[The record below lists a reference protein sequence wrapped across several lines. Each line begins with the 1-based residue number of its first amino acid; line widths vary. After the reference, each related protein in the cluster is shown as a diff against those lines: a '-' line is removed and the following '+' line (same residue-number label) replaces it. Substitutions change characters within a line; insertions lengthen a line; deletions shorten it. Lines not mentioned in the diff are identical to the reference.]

1 MNLKFFLTRKDIGEK
16 ELLEFFVHKPLA
28 EKINLRY
35 TGTCVACRTILGRG
49 SVGWH
54 RAVGEDHN
62 GVACEKC
69 REYYVRNFDV
79 AKIELSTEMSAWNAL
94 DHRIKKTT
102 SDDEVILNLPADEE
116 KQKIK
121 EENQKI
127 KEQEQEQHKSTDE
140 KNLKDVGS
148 QKLDDGIKEIQKKLL
163 IDRPVIEQIVS
174 NLQAGNH
181 ILLAGPIGTGKS
193 ELAKL
198 IPKII
203 FEKDVE
209 LVTATYEWSA
219 TDVVG
224 GLKPNTGSDSTN
236 WIEVDGC
243 VPRTIKADKWLIIDE
258 FNRADIDKAMGKLF
272 SSLVDGKISKEDGSK
287 PLEIPSDYRIIGT
300 LNTADKYHLNILSSA
315 LLRRFAYVEVDPP
328 TDSKKEQEFALE
340 KAKRELRM
348 EKMGFGDEPD
358 RIYEIFQK
366 VRREKMLGTAVLIS
380 MYKTMLSQLL
390 INPNSHQKA
399 VDFAITSHLIP
410 QLWGANSAFLE
421 VLKGLFNNIGLF
433 ALEKSKEIQKN
444 PSLLDRYAK
453 QLSSIGIGNPKI
465 DWKETLLK
473 PDEQLLE
480 SVRVTSLEKL
490 QIPHFKAA
498 LDKEIKASGF
508 D

>member
-1 MNLKFFLTRKDIGEK
+1 MISYCISALSNKKSTQELEHNIAENKLGQYRKDEDGEIIS
-16 ELLEFFVHKPLA
+16 LPKPDESVKLA
-28 EKINLRY
+28 
-35 TGTCVACRTILGRG
+35 
-49 SVGWH
+49 
-54 RAVGEDHN
+54 
-62 GVACEKC
+62 
-69 REYYVRNFDV
+69 
-79 AKIELSTEMSAWNAL
+79 
-94 DHRIKKTT
+94 
-102 SDDEVILNLPADEE
+102 
-116 KQKIK
+116 
-121 EENQKI
+121 
-127 KEQEQEQHKSTDE
+127 TDE
-140 KNLKDVGS
+140 KKVKHVGS
-148 QKLDDGIKEIQKKLL
+148 QELDNGIEEIQKELL

-224 GLKPNTGSDSTN
+224 GFKPNSGSDSSKN

-287 PLEIPSDYRIIGT
+287 PLEIPSNYRIIGT

-348 EKMGFGDEPD
+348 EKMGFVDEPN